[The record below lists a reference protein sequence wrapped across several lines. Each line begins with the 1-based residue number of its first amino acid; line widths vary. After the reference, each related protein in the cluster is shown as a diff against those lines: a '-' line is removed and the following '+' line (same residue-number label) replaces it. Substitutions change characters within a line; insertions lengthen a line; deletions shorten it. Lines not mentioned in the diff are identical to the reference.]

1 MIRAQHTEPYCDE
14 LHAASAIW
22 FTAYAH
28 LDNGTNGLYKKE
40 RSTYP
45 HIAMS
50 NPLTKRTSQI
60 PFNAFSAEQVAP
72 AIDVLLEEASSE
84 LEEIKALTGLRTF
97 DNTIRAL
104 DDLGL
109 NLDYAMSVISH
120 LESVATTPAWRFAY
134 NEVLPK
140 VSDFRSKLM
149 LDAGLWNA
157 LSAYAA
163 TPDAENLPAHQKRFL
178 VTTLDSFR
186 RSGAELSDDKKAI
199 LAEINRELATITNS
213 FSQNTLDATNAFE
226 YTTTSLNDLRG
237 LPESA
242 ITMGRASAA
251 AKKIEGWRYT
261 LQAPSY
267 MAIMTY
273 ADSAALREKFY
284 HAYNTRC
291 AGDTFDNT
299 ENLYRILELRRQ
311 KANLLGFADF
321 SDLVLADR
329 MAKRGETAQRFVDD
343 LCARIRAAFERDKT
357 ELETFFAT
365 TTGQPATTL
374 QPWDVP
380 YYAEKMRK
388 ANYDFDEEELRPYFE
403 LSRVMN
409 GLFTFVEKVFG
420 LTVTP
425 NPSLPTWDPHV
436 QAYSTFD
443 SQSGELIGYF
453 YADLYPRE
461 NKRGGAWMNNLV
473 MHVPADGK
481 DRPHVGL
488 IAGNFTPPSEAG
500 ISLIT
505 HDEVTTL
512 FHEFGHL
519 MHQLCN
525 TTELRGQSMSGVA
538 WDFIE
543 LPSQILENWC
553 WDRESL
559 NMIAAHYETGSPIPD
574 DLFSKMLKARNYRSA
589 SHLMRQLGFSTVDFA
604 LHRSYL
610 RERDGEILGYTR
622 TVLNPFS
629 SIPLPPDFSMIAT
642 FTHLFSSPVAY
653 AAGYYSYQWAEVL
666 DADAFSRFERDGL
679 LNRATGLDFRD
690 KVLSRGDSADP
701 AALFESFMG
710 RGPDTSAL
718 LKRSGLLAA

>member
-1 MIRAQHTEPYCDE
+1 MTMA
-14 LHAASAIW
+14 
-22 FTAYAH
+22 
-28 LDNGTNGLYKKE
+28 
-40 RSTYP
+40 
-45 HIAMS
+45 
-50 NPLTKRTSQI
+50 NPLTKRTSTI
-60 PFNAFSAEQVAP
+60 PFNAFTADQVSP
-72 AIDVLLEEASSE
+72 AIDALLKETTEE
-84 LEEIKALTGLRTF
+84 LEVIKNCTAPRTF
-97 DNTIRAL
+97 DNTLRAL

-120 LESVATTPAWRFAY
+120 LESVATTPALRAAY

-149 LDAGLWNA
+149 LDEGLWRA
-157 LSAYAA
+157 LSTYAETQEA
-163 TPDAENLPAHQKRFL
+163 HNLPAHQRRFL
-178 VTTLDSFR
+178 ATTLDSFR
-186 RSGAELSDDKKAI
+186 RSGAELAADKKTT
-199 LAEINRELATITNS
+199 LAEINTELATITNS

-226 YTTTSLNDLRG
+226 YVTTSLDDLQG

-242 ITMGRASAA
+242 IAMGRASAA
-251 AKKIEGWRYT
+251 ARKVEGWRYT
-261 LQAPSY
+261 LQAPSF

-273 ADSAALREKFY
+273 ADSAPLRETFY
-284 HAYNTRC
+284 RAYNNRC
-291 AGDTFDNT
+291 AGGSFDNT
-299 ENLYRILELRRQ
+299 KNLNRILDLRRR
-311 KANLLGFADF
+311 KANLLGFTDF

-329 MAKRGETAQRFVDD
+329 MAKCGETAAQFVEN
-343 LCARIRAAFERDKT
+343 LCTRIENYFKKDKAELDAFFT
-357 ELETFFAT
+357 SV
-365 TTGQPATTL
+365 TGRHASSL
-374 QPWDVP
+374 KPWDVA

-409 GLFTFVEKVFG
+409 GLFSLVEKVFG
-420 LTVTP
+420 LRVEA
-425 NPSLPTWDPHV
+425 NPSLPTWDDTV
-436 QAYSTFD
+436 KAYSTFD
-443 SQSGELIGYF
+443 AESGTLLGHF
-453 YADLYPRE
+453 YADLHPRE

-473 MHVPADGK
+473 MHVPADG
-481 DRPHVGL
+481 DCMPHVGL
-488 IAGNFTPPSEAG
+488 IAGNFTPPNEAG
-500 ISLIT
+500 LSLIT

-559 NMIAAHYETGSPIPD
+559 NIFASHYETGAQIPD
-574 DLFSKMLKARNYRSA
+574 ELFAKMLKARNYRSA

-604 LHRSYL
+604 LHRTYL
-610 RERDGEILGYTR
+610 PERDGDILSYSR
-622 TVLNPFS
+622 RILDRFS
-629 SIPLPPDFSMIAT
+629 TLPLPDDFAMIAT

-666 DADAFSRFERDGL
+666 DADAFSRFEREGL
-679 LNRATGLDFRD
+679 MNRATGLDFRD
-690 KVLSRGDSADP
+690 KILSRGDSADP

-710 RGPDTSAL
+710 RAPDVSAL
-718 LKRSGLLAA
+718 LKRAGLAPA

>member
-1 MIRAQHTEPYCDE
+1 
-14 LHAASAIW
+14 
-22 FTAYAH
+22 
-28 LDNGTNGLYKKE
+28 
-40 RSTYP
+40 
-45 HIAMS
+45 MS
-50 NPLTKRTSQI
+50 NPLTQRTSQI
-60 PFNAFSAEQVAP
+60 PFNTFSAEQVSS
-72 AIDVLLEEASSE
+72 AIDALLDEASNE
-84 LEEIKALTGLRTF
+84 LEAIKGISGPRTF

-120 LESVATTPAWRFAY
+120 LESVATTPEWRAAY
-134 NEVLPK
+134 NDVLPK

-149 LDAGLWNA
+149 LDEGLWKA

-163 TPDAENLPAHQKRFL
+163 TSEAAALPAHQKRFL

-186 RSGAELSDDKKAI
+186 RSGAELPSDKKAL

-226 YTTTSLNDLRG
+226 YVTTSVDELRG

-242 ITMGRASAA
+242 ISMGRASAA

-273 ADSAALREKFY
+273 ADNAPLREKFY
-284 HAYNTRC
+284 RAYNARC
-291 AGDTFDNT
+291 AGDAFDNT
-299 ENLYRILELRRQ
+299 QNLYRILELRRQ

-343 LCARIRAAFERDKT
+343 LCARIQGAFQRDKA
-357 ELETFFAT
+357 ELEAFFTAS
-365 TTGQPATTL
+365 TGQPATTL

-420 LTVTP
+420 ITVKP
-425 NPSLPTWDPHV
+425 NPALPTWDSGV

-443 SQSGELIGYF
+443 TKSGNLVGYF

-481 DRPHVGL
+481 EHPHVGL
-488 IAGNFTPPSEAG
+488 IAGNFTPPNEAG

-525 TTELRGQSMSGVA
+525 TTELRGQSMAGVA

-559 NMIAAHYETGSPIPD
+559 NMIASHHETGAPIPD
-574 DLFSKMLKARNYRSA
+574 ELFSKMLKARNYRSA

-610 RERDGEILGYTR
+610 RERDGDILPYSR
-622 TVLNPFS
+622 TVLNRFS
-629 SIPLPPDFSMIAT
+629 SIPLPEEFSMIAT

-666 DADAFSRFERDGL
+666 DADAFSRFEREGL

-690 KVLSRGDSADP
+690 KVLSRGDSSDP

-710 RGPDTSAL
+710 RGPDVSAL
-718 LKRSGLLAA
+718 LKRAGLLAA